1 MCAFWRG
8 RERMSSEL
16 GPLDCPPAPSFTPT
30 PRRSMTTSVAPG
42 HGASRAASDHDRGG
56 FGARCY
62 GAAFVPAGRS
72 IGIGSWVGAWQLYLP
87 IPLDRRRR
95 RIGRGND
102 SGGWGAGTSEFR
114 RLVTT
119 VHHPGAISRRLC
131 AGGSPLP

>member
-72 IGIGSWVGAWQLYLP
+72 IGIGSWVGAWQLSCRSRWTDADAESVAEMTLVVGARA
-87 IPLDRRRR
+87 RRSF
-95 RIGRGND
+95 GV
-102 SGGWGAGTSEFR
+102 W
-114 RLVTT
+114 
-119 VHHPGAISRRLC
+119 
-131 AGGSPLP
+131 